1 MAIAMLA
8 PVMSLE
14 MELVSD
20 AIDAVLLAH
29 SRLSKHHGDAFRAL
43 DRRIEALL
51 ESGELGRLD
60 MLPLGADGRFVVTP
74 PDALRGLVDEAR
86 RLGVI

>member
-1 MAIAMLA
+1 MAAIIMT
-8 PVMSLE
+8 MSME

-20 AIDAVLLAH
+20 AIDALLLAH

-51 ESGELGRLD
+51 EEDDLGRLD

-74 PDALRGLVDEAR
+74 PEKLQALVDEAR